1 MKKKFIRR
9 LPLMIV
15 GIITIISLSGCGGAD
30 TVSEKNDKFGKVQD
44 EVKYYTYDDIQ
55 EIDKSKDYSDIKI
68 GISMGTLNKDTF
80 SEFGS
85 STAKKRIEEYG
96 AQCVLTD
103 ANYDIATQIAN
114 IEDLIQQG
122 CNLIM
127 VNPVDGDALISAYEE
142 CKDAGI
148 PVVFWF
154 QPVTENNK
162 DLVTFVC
169 GGDEALIA
177 ENAFKSLKD
186 VMGSDGG
193 KKKIVFLSATVGY
206 TMSDVREEKIKELVE
221 ADDSIEF
228 ISDIQYTDWIRETA
242 QDKME
247 SLLSKYGNE
256 INGVIAINDNTALGA
271 YDALKTY
278 GLQDSIPVVSNN
290 MYEEGYKSI
299 SEGKLYSSNT
309 EDIIL
314 ETEFCIDNCMKYLKG
329 EDVSY
334 YNYDK
339 TVNCNQKNYK
349 DVKSPIY

>member
-1 MKKKFIRR
+1 MKKKLMKR
-9 LPLMIV
+9 LSLMAA
-15 GIITIISLSGCGGAD
+15 GIITIISFAGCGGIDAGAGN
-30 TVSEKNDKFGKVQD
+30 TNEYGQVKD
-44 EVKYYTYDDIQ
+44 EVKYYTYDDVA
-55 EIDKSKDYSDIKI
+55 EIDKSKDYSDLKI

-85 STAKKRIEEYG
+85 KTAKKRIEEYG

-177 ENAFKSLKD
+177 ENAFKSLKEA
-186 VMGSDGG
+186 MGEGE
-193 KKKIVFLSATVGY
+193 KKIAFLSATVGY

-221 ADDSIEF
+221 ADPSIDF
-228 ISDIQYTDWIRETA
+228 ISDIQYTDWVRETA

-247 SLLSKYGNE
+247 SLLSKYGDE
-256 INGVIAINDNTALGA
+256 IGGVIAINDNTALGA

-290 MYEEGYKSI
+290 MYAEGYKSI

-339 TVNCNQKNYK
+339 TINCNQNNYK
-349 DVKSPIY
+349 DVESPIY